1 MLVHGQKRKGGE
13 KGWLGVCVITTF
25 SFAPSKQ
32 TCLSLKLGRNESQ
45 ESKQASVL
53 TQCLKP

>member
-1 MLVHGQKRKGGE
+1 MDRKEKEVE

-45 ESKQASVL
+45 ESKQASVVL
-53 TQCLKP
+53 SA